1 MQPPSA
7 LLCPKC
13 AGEVR
18 EDWKICPACLSPL
31 ANGNDTRTVHSSSS
45 SASSSSSGG
54 EEGRFPAGAV
64 IAGRYRI
71 LGLIGHGGMGEVY
84 RAYDLILNQAV
95 ALKFLAAAPEITE
108 AALARF
114 RNEVRIARQVSHP
127 NVCRVYDIGSIEG
140 QHFLSMEYLDGEDL
154 DSLLRRI
161 GRLPQDKSIEF
172 ARKICAGL
180 AAAHERGVLHRDLKP
195 ANIMIDGRGQVRITD
210 FGLAALAAEIPLSDL
225 RSGTPAYMSPEQK
238 AGREVTT
245 RSDIYSLGLVLHE
258 MFTGKRR
265 SGTET
270 NPSDLVRDLDPA
282 VERVILRCLEEDPKR
297 RPSSALNVSMALP
310 GGDPIAAALAAGE
323 TPSPEM
329 VAASGEKEGFA
340 PRSAV
345 LCFVAALVSVIA
357 GIFVQ
362 QKIEV
367 IGPGRAEINIPAEAL
382 AFRAQDFV
390 KQFGYSDP
398 PAHFAYGFTC
408 CDTANLR
415 YIEDQGPRR
424 DAFLAAHQPPVVSF
438 WYRQAQGDLIADLSN
453 GIITYNS
460 PANIDPEM
468 IRLALDAKGRLI
480 SFEARPKASGV
491 APASIPAY
499 DWSQLFTAAGLDLA
513 RFTTTTPVR
522 TPPMAFDSRAA
533 WLGSYSSEPRT
544 KLRVEAAAWQGRPV
558 YFDVALN
565 SGSGVAGSA
574 PSMLLQNS
582 LDILLVGIVI
592 GAVWIA
598 WHNLKLGRGDKKGA
612 AKLAWLVFGLF
623 TAGSILRM
631 SHVAGLAE
639 IGLLAYAASIAG
651 LAAVLVWL
659 AYIAIEPYA
668 RRNWPDSLISWNR
681 ILNGRFR
688 DPLVASHA
696 LAGITVCFAGIFIV
710 NAVNGALSAHL
721 VAPGSGEVA
730 MFNSPAG
737 FAGRLL
743 AEAAIAPVDAVAFLM
758 LLIMLRLFL
767 RKVWIAD
774 WITAIVFGVVSNGL
788 ENFAV
793 PYRYA
798 ATLAILILYIYG
810 FLWVFRRFGFVAMLA
825 MWLADALTNHA
836 LSLTSWYA
844 GRMLLPYAI
853 MIAIAAWSL
862 WVVVSAKRSEFSS
875 HPA

>member
-1 MQPPSA
+1 M
-7 LLCPKC
+7 
-13 AGEVR
+13 
-18 EDWKICPACLSPL
+18 
-31 ANGNDTRTVHSSSS
+31 
-45 SASSSSSGG
+45 
-54 EEGRFPAGAV
+54 
-64 IAGRYRI
+64 
-71 LGLIGHGGMGEVY
+71 
-84 RAYDLILNQAV
+84 
-95 ALKFLAAAPEITE
+95 
-108 AALARF
+108 
-114 RNEVRIARQVSHP
+114 
-127 NVCRVYDIGSIEG
+127 
-140 QHFLSMEYLDGEDL
+140 
-154 DSLLRRI
+154 DS
-161 GRLPQDKSIEF
+161 
-172 ARKICAGL
+172 
-180 AAAHERGVLHRDLKP
+180 
-195 ANIMIDGRGQVRITD
+195 
-210 FGLAALAAEIPLSDL
+210 
-225 RSGTPAYMSPEQK
+225 
-238 AGREVTT
+238 
-245 RSDIYSLGLVLHE
+245 
-258 MFTGKRR
+258 
-265 SGTET
+265 
-270 NPSDLVRDLDPA
+270 
-282 VERVILRCLEEDPKR
+282 
-297 RPSSALNVSMALP
+297 
-310 GGDPIAAALAAGE
+310 
-323 TPSPEM
+323 
-329 VAASGEKEGFA
+329 
-340 PRSAV
+340 
-345 LCFVAALVSVIA
+345 
-357 GIFVQ
+357 
-362 QKIEV
+362 
-367 IGPGRAEINIPAEAL
+367 
-382 AFRAQDFV
+382 
-390 KQFGYSDP
+390 
-398 PAHFAYGFTC
+398 TC
-408 CDTANLR
+408 CDAANLR
-415 YIEDQGPRR
+415 FIEQQARGPRR
-424 DAFLAAHQPPVVSF
+424 DALS
-438 WYRQAQGDLIADLSN
+438 RQRISLPWFAFGTASIAGHLMPTFQRL
-453 GIITYNS
+453 ITYDL
-460 PANIDPEM
+460 PANVEPEM
-468 IRLALDAKGRLI
+468 VRLALDAKGRLI
-480 SFEARPKASGV
+480 AFEARPKAIRLALS
-491 APASIPAY
+491 APFRFRLGQA
-499 DWSQLFTAAGLDLA
+499 LHRRGLDMA
-513 RFTTTTPVR
+513 RFTSVTPVR

-533 WLGSYSSEPRT
+533 WSGTYSTPYAAAAP